1 MDKLEWNRRIK
12 EVLELNEDD
21 STESGKMLDKCLT
34 NLLVDDWRLDEE
46 ERDKAREQY
55 LDITGKEKT
64 LRMPTTRI
72 SKEEMDKIQREYE
85 RSFPSHEPDWT
96 PDC

>member
-46 ERDKAREQY
+46 ERDKAHEQY

>member
-12 EVLELNEDD
+12 EVLELNEGD

-46 ERDKAREQY
+46 ERDKAREVY

-85 RSFPSHEPDWT
+85 RSFPSNEPDWT